1 MYSRFFTKGLNLC
14 NKNINISE
22 PFKNLFTQGMVCHE
36 TYKDLDG
43 NWLYPDEV
51 ERIDQK
57 NLIKKKDKTKV
68 IVGPSESMSKS
79 KKNTVDPETM
89 INQYGADAVRWF
101 ILSDSPPEK
110 DIQWSN
116 TGVVSANKFLQKVW
130 DLSLN
135 SKKRKEINKKNN
147 TIEKDFTQTINSFSF
162 KIDQS
167 INQFRFNVTIA
178 LFYEYFNFLKKNFSK
193 EISNKTF
200 LDGIV
205 KFLKLMI
212 PFSPHLASECLEM
225 HSSKKK
231 IMPKIENINVQDI
244 K

>member
-1 MYSRFFTKGLNLC
+1 
-14 NKNINISE
+14 
-22 PFKNLFTQGMVCHE
+22 
-36 TYKDLDG
+36 
-43 NWLYPDEV
+43 
-51 ERIDQK
+51 
-57 NLIKKKDKTKV
+57 
-68 IVGPSESMSKS
+68 
-79 KKNTVDPETM
+79 M
-89 INQYGADAVRWF
+89 INQYGADSVRWF

-116 TGVVSANKFLQKVW
+116 TGVLSANKFLQKVW

-225 HSSKKK
+225 HSSKEDQW
-231 IMPKIENINVQDI
+231 PKIENINVQDI
-244 K
+244 KIAVQINGKTRDILMVKKDLSEKDMDKAVKKSQKLKNILKKEKL